1 MAPTSKY
8 MDGVT
13 IQMEAAFIECCHVV
27 LCTLHFWYRIEIL
40 SLLPNEAED
49 SSGAVNLHGHG
60 KNWSKLTNI
69 YCSVAPAHDLIPLV
83 TSQPRTQG
91 LSSAGKREVL
101 RMGLG
106 TSEKFWQK
114 TTGDTTWSQP
124 RSQGLSSQGKQRRET
139 LGTRL
144 HMELR
149 RVRSSVWNFSG
160 PISPPSSC

>member
-49 SSGAVNLHGHG
+49 SSGAVNLHGHA

-69 YCSVAPAHDLIPLV
+69 YCSVAPAHDLIPVV

-124 RSQGLSSQGKQRRET
+124 RSQGL
-139 LGTRL
+139 
-144 HMELR
+144 
-149 RVRSSVWNFSG
+149 FSG
-160 PISPPSSC
+160 EAEKRDPGNEVTHGATSS